1 MMLKRSIKLRFI
13 IPFVLIIIAVTT
25 FLSLYLSNRYTTSY
39 YEDTRSSLISEANLL
54 AAEISGLQENEL
66 SNEELQ
72 MIADRY
78 AKNLAARVTIILPD
92 GNVVAETEIN
102 PEMIV
107 NHLNRPE
114 VQQVIKGESA
124 TTSDSAVH

>member
-1 MMLKRSIKLRFI
+1 
-13 IPFVLIIIAVTT
+13 
-25 FLSLYLSNRYTTSY
+25 
-39 YEDTRSSLISEANLL
+39 L